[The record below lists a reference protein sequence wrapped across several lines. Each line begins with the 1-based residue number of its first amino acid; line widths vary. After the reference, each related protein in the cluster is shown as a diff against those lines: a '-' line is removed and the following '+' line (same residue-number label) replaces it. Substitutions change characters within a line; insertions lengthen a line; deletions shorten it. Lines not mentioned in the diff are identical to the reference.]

1 MFVSHT
7 HSLPITTGSGQTT
20 THYSSSY
27 LCISKLP
34 DYQIWHAQISP
45 RVTQT
50 HITHSTRIN
59 YPGQSNTSPKL
70 RWTGNSPI
78 WGKITVPT
86 GVSYTYDHPTHT
98 QIWLRKSYEY
108 KYSTLRTATT
118 SVLFQRMID
127 RMFDHYILL
136 WPLENSSPEYT
147 RANTPNNTPDRT
159 FIGVRELTQTVNV
172 LDLNN
177 VNNTQNSS
185 KVSPQQNLPGTGQ
198 PSEVNDGESPERHT
212 HVAFYFADGCHVV
225 AVVVPVVRRRSVHL
239 MMSRSGQPALLSP
252 LYVVKRSSL

>member
-1 MFVSHT
+1 MSIHCSHCCHQDKLEHNVRFTHT

-59 YPGQSNTSPKL
+59 YPGQSNTSPKP
-70 RWTGNSPI
+70 RWTGNSPT

-86 GVSYTYDHPTHT
+86 GVSFIYDHPTHT
-98 QIWLRKSYEY
+98 PHRFGYANLTTTP
-108 KYSTLRTATT
+108 TLRTATNAR
-118 SVLFQRMID
+118 LFKRMID

-136 WPLENSSPEYT
+136 SSVSKHPFQNIPELMHLIT
-147 RANTPNNTPDRT
+147 HVIERQRHFSNTLIIHMHTGNTEPSKMERSKMYPKYQT
-159 FIGVRELTQTVNV
+159 ELYITTTVN
-172 LDLNN
+172 
-177 VNNTQNSS
+177 
-185 KVSPQQNLPGTGQ
+185 K
-198 PSEVNDGESPERHT
+198 
-212 HVAFYFADGCHVV
+212 
-225 AVVVPVVRRRSVHL
+225 
-239 MMSRSGQPALLSP
+239 
-252 LYVVKRSSL
+252 